1 MHPKHDPTCPILE
14 NRTFTH
20 HQRYLVCPILEN
32 RTFES
37 GAYGTTCQSI
47 VTKPCVRIGSVCSMN
62 ETLRDTLFL
71 VVLFASNAIQ
81 AITGFAGTVLAMPA
95 SMLLIGTDEARVVLN
110 MMALLSCLWL
120 GIQHHRHIRWREL
133 GIMIAFMAIGM
144 VAGITMY
151 SLLPLAPLQKAYGLF
166 IIVIAAKNLLH
177 PSTSTPRQGTLIAI
191 LIGAG
196 VVHGLFVSG
205 GALLV
210 VYAAAVLKDKD
221 EFRATVA
228 CVWVALNSVMGI
240 QQVAAGAW
248 TTHAALLTLVGIPP
262 LIAAVFIGNALQ
274 KRISQTA
281 FLKLTYILL
290 IVSGASILL

>member
-1 MHPKHDPTCPILE
+1 MNIHDDEYNAICL
-14 NRTFTH
+14 
-20 HQRYLVCPILEN
+20 
-32 RTFES
+32 
-37 GAYGTTCQSI
+37 SI
-47 VTKPCVRIGSVCSMN
+47 VTKPCSRIGSVCFMN
-62 ETLRDTLFL
+62 ETLRDALFL
-71 VVLFASNAIQ
+71 VVLFVSNAIQ

-95 SMLLIGTDEARVVLN
+95 SILLIGTDEARLVLN

-120 GIQHHRHIRWREL
+120 GIQYRRHIRWCEL
-133 GIMIAFMAIGM
+133 GTMIAFMAVGM
-144 VAGITMY
+144 VVGIAMY

-166 IIVIAAKNLLH
+166 IIAIAVKNLFR
-177 PSTSTPRQGTLIAI
+177 PSTSMPRHGTLIAI

-196 VVHGLFVSG
+196 IVHGLFVSG
-205 GALLV
+205 GSLLV

-228 CVWVALNSVMGI
+228 CVWVALNSVMGV
-240 QQVAAGAW
+240 QQIAAGAW
-248 TTHAALLTLVGIPP
+248 TTHTAMLTLISIPP

-281 FLKLTYILL
+281 FLKLTYVLL